1 MRVICISGK
10 AGHGKDTFASL
21 TNEALSGGGHR
32 VLITHY
38 ADLVKY
44 VAKTFYDWD
53 GKKDEPG
60 RTLLQTVGTEIF
72 RGMDENYWV
81 NFVVSVLK
89 AGMDNWDYVLIPD
102 CRFPNEIQVLK
113 DNGFDVIH
121 VRVVRPNHETSLN
134 AAQLIHSSETSLCD
148 SDADVLIRNAG
159 TVEDLFKIV
168 KDFLFVNFD
177 IKFDVELKD
186 SITAVSVPS
195 AQEYS
200 RIVLDDAAVR
210 IVDSITPTRIT
221 LDGAAINNRSWTE
234 QTGYTL
240 TSATRELVN
249 ELDDLRIRISD
260 IERNLEEGR
269 NLQSDWTRENPNI
282 NMAPAN

>member
-21 TNEALSGGGHR
+21 TKEALSSGGHQ

-81 NFVVSVLK
+81 NFIVSVLK

-134 AAQLIHSSETSLCD
+134 AAQLVHSSETSLCD

-159 TVEDLFKIV
+159 TIEDLFKIV

-177 IKFDVELKD
+177 IKPDVELKD
-186 SITAVSVPS
+186 SIAAGFVPS

-200 RIVLDDAAVR
+200 RIVLDDATVR
-210 IVDSITPTRIT
+210 ITDRVASTRIN
-221 LDGAAINNRSWTE
+221 LNDAVINNRLWTDS
-234 QTGYTL
+234 TDYTI
-240 TSATRELVN
+240 TSATRELVD
-249 ELDDLRIRISD
+249 ELDDLRIRIRD
-260 IERNLEEGR
+260 IERNLEEGH
-269 NLQSDWTRENPNI
+269 NLQTDWARENPNI